1 MVQKWVHRKKRRHS
15 DCVPTISF
23 SHVDSAV
30 LIAVPGPDG
39 TMITTKE
46 NGTVKIHQSELV
58 CLFETKFD
66 AKIIS
71 LVNGPT
77 QNVYFAGTDTGYLAI
92 VHVERDKFEI
102 IDSSRL
108 FKGGVL
114 NSLLRVLEL

>member
-1 MVQKWVHRKKRRHS
+1 VGTSYKKRRHS

-30 LIAVPGPDG
+30 LTAVPGPDG

-108 FKGGVL
+108 FKGEV
-114 NSLLRVLEL
+114 